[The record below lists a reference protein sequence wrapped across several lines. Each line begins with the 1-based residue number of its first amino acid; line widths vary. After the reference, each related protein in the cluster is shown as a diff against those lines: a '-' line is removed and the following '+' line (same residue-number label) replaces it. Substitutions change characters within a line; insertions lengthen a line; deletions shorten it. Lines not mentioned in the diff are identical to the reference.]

1 MDPILVHNQ
10 IESLILK
17 PLELYIQAQDPHQ
30 LKNKKATSLR
40 VSILASFWTKSL
52 VCVKML

>member
-1 MDPILVHNQ
+1 VIFVP
-10 IESLILK
+10 EWPK
-17 PLELYIQAQDPHQ
+17 GEF
-30 LKNKKATSLR
+30 